1 MHTRPDHPL
10 CNNVTDWT
18 IFHNPRCSTSRQVL
32 AALREAGIEPRVVE
46 YLKTPPDRATLQR
59 LAMDI
64 GQGVRGLV
72 RAKEALYTELGLD
85 SAHDEALLD
94 AMQAH
99 PVLINRPIVVSPRGT
114 RMCRPSAVVQQM
126 L

>member
-1 MHTRPDHPL
+1 MSG
-10 CNNVTDWT
+10 WT

-32 AALREAGIEPRVVE
+32 AALRQAGIEPAVVE
-46 YLKTPPDRATLQR
+46 YLKTPPDRATLLR
-59 LAMDI
+59 LAGDI

-85 SAHDEALLD
+85 GASDDALLD

-114 RMCRPSAVVQQM
+114 RMCRPSATVQQM

>member
-1 MHTRPDHPL
+1 MSG
-10 CNNVTDWT
+10 WT
-18 IFHNPRCSTSRQVL
+18 IFHNPRCSTSRNVL
-32 AALREAGIEPRVVE
+32 AALREAGIEPQVVE

-59 LAMDI
+59 LAQDI

-85 SAHDEALLD
+85 GASDAQLLD

-114 RMCRPSAVVQQM
+114 RMCRPSATVNEM

>member
-1 MHTRPDHPL
+1 MSG
-10 CNNVTDWT
+10 WT

-32 AALREAGIEPRVVE
+32 AALREAGIEPEVVE

-59 LAMDI
+59 LAKDI

-85 SAHDEALLD
+85 GASDAQLLD

-99 PVLINRPIVVSPRGT
+99 PVLINRPIVVSPTVT
-114 RMCRPSAVVQQM
+114 RMCRPAASVQEM